1 MTDLEIIEQ
10 LNNSPLIKKKYLDNG
25 IVSYNFTREAFYKQ
39 EWNEL
44 TCRARGLFIDS
55 ETNKIVARSYDKFF
69 NIDQM
74 KQEQLDKFHY
84 PLTASIKYNGYL
96 GLLSYNSKTDD
107 FFIAT
112 KSVDYGDYKDW
123 FEKILKD
130 SRKLTDGL
138 KDFLHTNNATFVFE
152 VIDPEHDSH
161 IIEYNSKQLILLD
174 IIPNEFEFHPYP
186 IDLYEAVAKEYG
198 FKTKDF
204 IYKYYA
210 VKDEGMMLTQGATLG
225 NEFNSVEGIVIKDCC
240 NSMVK
245 VKSEYYKYW
254 KNIRSILNR
263 IVNNKMSIDD
273 VKNMN
278 VNQNIKDMLLY
289 AFDNYYSDMSL
300 IEFRK
305 EYENKNLQKM

>member
-1 MTDLEIIEQ
+1 MTDLEIIAQ

-39 EWNEL
+39 EWNEI

-74 KQEQLDKFHY
+74 KQEQLDKFH
-84 PLTASIKYNGYL
+84 PPFLVSVKYNGYL
-96 GLLSYNSKTDD
+96 GLLSYNPKTDD

-130 SRKLTDGL
+130 NSKLTPRL
-138 KDFLHTNNATFVFE
+138 KRFLKVNNATFVFE

-161 IIEYNSKQLILLD
+161 IIEYDSKNLFLLD
-174 IIPNEFEFHPYP
+174 IIPNEFTFNPYQVELLE
-186 IDLYEAVAKEYG
+186 DVAKRFD
-198 FKTKDF
+198 FKTKRSMGIFRD
-204 IYKYYA
+204 
-210 VKDEGMMLTQGATLG
+210 DHTLLKTDAQLSDQ
-225 NEFNSVEGIVIKDCC
+225 FNNVEGIVIKDCC
-240 NSMVK
+240 NRMVK

-254 KNIRSILNR
+254 KNIRSMLNR
-263 IVNNKMSIDD
+263 IVNGKMSIDD
-273 VKNMN
+273 VNNMN
-278 VNQNIKDMLLY
+278 ADNDTKDILLY

-300 IEFRK
+300 IDFRK
-305 EYENKNLQKM
+305 EYYRNKGI